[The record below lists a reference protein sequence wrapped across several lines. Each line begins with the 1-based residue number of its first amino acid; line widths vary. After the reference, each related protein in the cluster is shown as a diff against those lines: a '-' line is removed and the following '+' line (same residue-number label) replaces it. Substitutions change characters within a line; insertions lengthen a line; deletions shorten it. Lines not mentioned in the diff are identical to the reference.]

1 MNRLLA
7 LVAMLPLPI
16 PLLLPPAGA
25 PADGDALLF
34 IQSDFFLMGSPE
46 SGPWR
51 GTDETLHAVTGD
63 CFH

>member
-7 LVAMLPLPI
+7 LAAMLPLPI

-25 PADGDALLF
+25 SADGDALLF

-51 GTDETLHAVTGD
+51 GTDETLHAAAVD
-63 CFH
+63 YFH

>member
-7 LVAMLPLPI
+7 LAAMLPLPI
-16 PLLLPPAGA
+16 TLLLPSAGA

-34 IQSDFFLMGSPE
+34 IQCDFFLMGSPE

-51 GTDETLHAVTGD
+51 GTDETLHAVAVD
-63 CFH
+63 YFH